1 MGMTRGTRTGLA
13 AVLALAAAVALA
25 GCTETEALVGE
36 ALMNAELDGLTTDLE
51 KLDGVEVT
59 HTMNMSPEYDWAASV
74 EITVDDPS
82 PDALDTIVD
91 ASAQRLGNDVFKGA
105 TSLTITSNAVHVFYA
120 DGIAP
125 SEALD
130 TDIGYWIELRETT
143 GEPLSLT
150 YRQVPETDE
159 ITRLIASATPVDLA
173 ALSAI
178 DDPRPQGAEWS
189 FPGLDAYGSLPDA
202 AAITL
207 FTGLT
212 ELMPPLDWVDPGVQL
227 QWSGDQVTRVTVL
240 GGAEADAASLVASDF
255 WPVLAQLVELS
266 TGEAVEFT
274 YYDSTYTYLPMVH
287 FRECEL
293 VAEANEW
300 DIEFFDALV
309 AQGVALPPEAAPGGC
324 RF

>member
-1 MGMTRGTRTGLA
+1 
-13 AVLALAAAVALA
+13 VLALAAAVALA

-36 ALMNAELDGLTTDLE
+36 ALMNAELDGLTADLE
-51 KLDGVEVT
+51 TLDGVEVT
-59 HTMNMSPEYDWAASV
+59 PTMTMSSEYEWAASV
-74 EITVDDPS
+74 AITVDEPAAQTL
-82 PDALDTIVD
+82 DAIVE
-91 ASAQRLGNDVFKGA
+91 AAAQRLGNDVFAGA
-105 TSLTITSNAVHVFYA
+105 TSLTVTSNEVHVFSA
-120 DGIAP
+120 DGIEP
-125 SEALD
+125 SDELE
-130 TDIGYWIELRETT
+130 TDIDYWLELRETT

-150 YRQVPETDE
+150 YRQVPETGE
-159 ITRLIASATPVDLA
+159 TIRLIASATPVDLA
-173 ALSAI
+173 RLSATV
-178 DDPRPQGAEWS
+178 DPRPQGAEWS

-293 VAEANEW
+293 VAEASEW

-309 AQGVALPPEAAPGGC
+309 AQGIALPPETAPGGC